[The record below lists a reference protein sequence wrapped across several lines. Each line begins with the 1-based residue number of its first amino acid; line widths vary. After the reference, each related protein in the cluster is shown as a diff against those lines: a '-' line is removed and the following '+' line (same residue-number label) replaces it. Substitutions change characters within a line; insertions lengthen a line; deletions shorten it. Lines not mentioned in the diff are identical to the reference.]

1 VVVINKKNE
10 IKFRMNYN
18 ESTQIKNYSFLL
30 LLIFIGSSCFAQ
42 DKPAPSQAY
51 KKKVLEKTEIEFLSS
66 YYVQEG
72 DNAAVSGGIGDE
84 HLTDITPTIVVSVP
98 LNEDDILT
106 VDAGISAYTSAS
118 SSNIDPFDGN
128 NPANPFQASSGAS
141 SSDVWAGVDATYSH
155 SSDDRNNIWTAKLS
169 GATEFDYF
177 SIGFG
182 GSYTRLFNE
191 KNTEI
196 SINTNIFLDT
206 WKLIYP
212 IELRGNS
219 GNFNLNRYTITGN
232 SNYNPQFT
240 EFKDKKR
247 NSYALGASFSQIL
260 SKKLQILISLD
271 LVKQEG
277 VLSMPF
283 QRVYFKDIPDS
294 FIQEFHLADDVER
307 LPSSR
312 NKLAIGANL
321 NYYINEFLVLRTH
334 YRYYTDDWGIKSH
347 TAKIELPIK
356 IGHGFTIY
364 PSYRYYDQTQADYFA
379 PYNEHL
385 STEKYYTSDY
395 DLSEFNANQY
405 GIGVNYTDIFTKFHI
420 WTFGMKS
427 IDLEYNKYDR
437 NTSFNAN
444 IIAVSFKFI
453 QD

>member
-1 VVVINKKNE
+1 
-10 IKFRMNYN
+10 MNYN

-42 DKPAPSQAY
+42 DEPAPSQAY